1 VTVAQLVHPA
11 YSVARHSGR
20 AVFKTL
26 HQTAGHRPTRDAAL
40 WRSIGIGAGFAA
52 TGFAMMASALI
63 G

>member
-20 AVFKTL
+20 AFFHSSHHST
-26 HQTAGHRPTRDAAL
+26 GHRAKRDAAL

-52 TGFAMMASALI
+52 TAFAMMASAFV